1 MEPRLP
7 PVPPAFR
14 GVLRTDLP
22 ARALYAQGAGIA
34 RTLPAAVAV
43 PVDAADVQLLVAW
56 ARATGTARV
65 PRGSGSGMAAGAVKG

>member
-14 GVLRTDLP
+14 GVLRTDLT

-34 RTLPAAVAV
+34 RTLPAAEVAMFSCSCAPANTSGCV
-43 PVDAADVQLLVAW
+43 SSSPPTAPAYADTKPSVRSV
-56 ARATGTARV
+56 
-65 PRGSGSGMAAGAVKG
+65 